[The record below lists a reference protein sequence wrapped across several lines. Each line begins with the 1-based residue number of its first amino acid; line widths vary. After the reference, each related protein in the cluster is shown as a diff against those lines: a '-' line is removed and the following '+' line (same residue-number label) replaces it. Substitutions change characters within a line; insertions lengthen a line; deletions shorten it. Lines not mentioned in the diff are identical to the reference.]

1 LIFNKKR
8 VLLALLPGWM
18 VRFALFLCVFSLS
31 LYILGNFRDF
41 KEGVQFLLLRL
52 SLLWGIVTVLVSV
65 PGLFLSLGF
74 FIYRRKPRRLLAA
87 CGYAFALLVG
97 IAVSA
102 ALAFILA
109 AAEGRGP

>member
-1 LIFNKKR
+1 
-8 VLLALLPGWM
+8 M
-18 VRFALFLCVFSLS
+18 VRFAFFLCILS
-31 LYILGNFRDF
+31 LTLYTVGNFRDF

-52 SLLWGIVTVLVSV
+52 SLLWGIVTALVSV
-65 PGLFLSLGF
+65 LGLFLSLGF

-87 CGYAFALLVG
+87 CGYAAALIFG

-102 ALAFILA
+102 VLAFILA